1 MRQAHGDRAAP
12 VAPDERPHMSKYL
25 IKANY
30 NPEGAAGLAAKG
42 GTARRDAVGKML
54 AEAGGTMDCFYYAW
68 GDTDAY
74 LIVDMPSDE
83 AMAGVALSVNKSGA
97 TTISTTPLLTP
108 EQIDAAAGS
117 APGYTPPGK

>member
-1 MRQAHGDRAAP
+1 
-12 VAPDERPHMSKYL
+12 MSKYL

-30 NPEGAAGLAAKG
+30 NADGATGLAAKG

-54 AEAGGTMDCFYYAW
+54 AEAGGSIDCFYYAW
-68 GDTDAY
+68 GDVDAY
-74 LIVDMPSDE
+74 LVVDMPSDE
-83 AMAGVALSVNKSGA
+83 AMVGIALSVNKSGA

-108 EQIDAAAGS
+108 EQIDAAASS

>member
-1 MRQAHGDRAAP
+1 
-12 VAPDERPHMSKYL
+12 MSKYL

-42 GTARRDAVGKML
+42 GTARRDIVGKMV
-54 AEAGGTMDCFYYAW
+54 ADAGGTMDCFYYAW
-68 GDTDAY
+68 GDVDAY

-83 AMAGVALSVNKSGA
+83 AMAGIALSVNKSGA

-108 EQIDAAAGS
+108 EQIDTAASS